1 MNIRQHVLIAIN
13 DGLTARRIVRDG
25 VPGVLFFGPDEPAG
39 GEFIPFD
46 SLGVNRDYGYFDTRG
61 LPAVPSDCTN
71 ENPETIHLML
81 QTQAE
86 GDEDFDHGEDYRMYV
101 WAQNESG
108 IVTLLG
114 HKWQLGDLYQALGAF
129 LLRDE
134 IAEPLD
140 EEEVGDNLHWLQ
152 ASDAAY
158 FASKTNPARFPQ
170 PDEQLQNSIRVAGSA
185 GRIRTRQGESGR
197 TYYERPSVE
206 EWALREETRGRP
218 RKGKEEPTVKP
229 TTKTWRDDPATDKQ
243 IARLRS
249 YNIDPTGM
257 TKGQA
262 SDEIDKRK
270 KSSVGMVTCWE
281 CGCSV
286 PRSQAEWDG
295 MGWYCGC

>member
-1 MNIRQHVLIAIN
+1 MNIRQHILLAIN
-13 DGLTARRIVRDG
+13 DRMAAQRIVCDG
-25 VPGVLFFGPDEPAG
+25 VPGVLFAGPDEAPPDDFVPF
-39 GEFIPFD
+39 EF
-46 SLGVNRDYGYFDTRG
+46 LGYNSDLGYFDRRVF
-61 LPAVPSDCTN
+61 PDQPSDCTN
-71 ENPETIHLML
+71 ENPETIHHVL
-81 QTQAE
+81 QFA
-86 GDEDFDHGEDYRMYV
+86 DESGHEMYA
-101 WAQNESG
+101 WAQDETG

-129 LLRDE
+129 LLRNE
-134 IAEPLD
+134 LSEPLD

-158 FASKTNPARFPQ
+158 FASKANPARFPQ
-170 PDEQLQNSIRVAGSA
+170 PDDQLQNSIRVAGSA

-218 RKGKEEPTVKP
+218 RKEKEEPIVKP
-229 TTKTWRDDPATDKQ
+229 TPKTWRDDPATEKQ

-270 KSSVGMVTCWE
+270 KSGMVTCWE